1 MKRKFFPALFLGAL
15 AMGCIFC
22 LSPMNSGAQ
31 QIIQLYN
38 TVPNAI
44 ESTEFIENWDTTSNG
59 RILVR
64 NVTRPTLTAYLPA
77 KDKTNGTAVIIC
89 PGGGYSYLV
98 INREGSDVAE
108 VFARNGVA
116 AFVLKYRLPND
127 RIMRDKTI
135 GPLQDAQQAMKLLR
149 ERASEWNIN
158 INRIGIIGFSAGGH
172 LASTASTHFTTA
184 VTANE
189 KGTSLRPDFSIL
201 VYPVISFGDSL
212 SHKGSRRALLGK
224 DTTSLPATRLYSNE
238 QQITASTPPT
248 FLLHSSDDKIV
259 PVGNSIAYYQALIR
273 AGVKAE
279 MHIYSTGGHGYGLLN
294 KTNKDD
300 WFQRCMNWMQANQW
314 LQPEK

>member
-1 MKRKFFPALFLGAL
+1 MKRKFSPALFLGAL
-15 AMGCIFC
+15 SIGCVLC
-22 LSPMNSGAQ
+22 LSPMNSRAQ
-31 QIIQLYN
+31 QVIPLYN

-44 ESTEFIENWDTTSNG
+44 ESTGLIEKWDTTSNG

-64 NVTRPTLTAYLPA
+64 GVTQPTLTAYLPA
-77 KDKTNGTAVIIC
+77 RDKANGTAVIIC

-108 VFARNGVA
+108 AFARNGVA

-127 RIMRDKTI
+127 QIMPDKTI
-135 GPLQDAQQAMKLLR
+135 GPLQDAQQAMKLVR
-149 ERASEWNIN
+149 ERAAEWLVNT
-158 INRIGIIGFSAGGH
+158 NRIGIIGFSAGGH
-172 LASTASTHFTTA
+172 LASTASTHFTTS
-184 VTANE
+184 VIPNE

-224 DTTSLPATRLYSNE
+224 DTSSIPATRLYSNE
-238 QQITASTPPT
+238 QQITAFTPPT
-248 FLLHSSDDKIV
+248 FLLHSSDDKVV
-259 PVGNSIAYYQALIR
+259 PVGNSIVYYQALIK

-279 MHIYSTGGHGYGLLN
+279 MHIYSAGGHGYGLNN

-300 WFQRCMNWMQANQW
+300 WFQRCINWMQANQL
-314 LQPEK
+314 LQPE

>member
-1 MKRKFFPALFLGAL
+1 MKRKFSPALFLGAL
-15 AMGCIFC
+15 AIGCVLC
-22 LSPMNSGAQ
+22 LCPMNSRAQ
-31 QIIQLYN
+31 QVIPLYN

-44 ESTEFIENWDTTSNG
+44 ESTGFTEKWDTTSNG

-64 NVTRPTLTAYLPA
+64 GVTQPTLTAYLPA
-77 KDKTNGTAVIIC
+77 RDKANGTAVIIC

-108 VFARNGVA
+108 AFARNGVA

-127 RIMRDKTI
+127 QIMPDKTI
-135 GPLQDAQQAMKLLR
+135 GSLQDAQQAIKLIR
-149 ERASEWNIN
+149 ERAAEWLVNT
-158 INRIGIIGFSAGGH
+158 NRIGIIGFSAGGH
-172 LASTASTHFTTA
+172 LASTASTHFTTSII
-184 VTANE
+184 TNE

-224 DTTSLPATRLYSNE
+224 DTSSLPATRLYSNE
-238 QQITASTPPT
+238 QQITAFTPPT
-248 FLLHSSDDKIV
+248 FLLHSSDDKVV
-259 PVGNSIAYYQALIR
+259 PVGNSIVYYQALIK

-279 MHIYSTGGHGYGLLN
+279 MHIYSAGGHGYGLNN

-300 WFQRCMNWMQANQW
+300 WFQRCINWMQANQL
-314 LQPEK
+314 LQPE